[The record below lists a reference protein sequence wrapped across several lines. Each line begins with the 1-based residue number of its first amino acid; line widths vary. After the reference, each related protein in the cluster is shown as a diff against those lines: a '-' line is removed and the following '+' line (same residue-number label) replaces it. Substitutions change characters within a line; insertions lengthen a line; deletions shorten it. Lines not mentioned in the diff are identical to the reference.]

1 MAQNFE
7 IPQQVRELAEK
18 NVQAAQT
25 AYGQMMEAMS
35 QAMSMWSTSM
45 PSNDMTA
52 GFKAVQDRATQIAKK
67 NADAAFSLANEIA
80 TRGNSAHRAVQ
91 AGLHRPRCRLC
102 FAAQELSGSSSSRER
117 ASVKEHEHL
126 ERVKG
131 ARPPIGRRNG
141 IDVATWAEHAHAAR
155 PHEIL

>member
-1 MAQNFE
+1 LAQNFE

-80 TRGNSAHRAVQ
+80 SARDIQQILALQSRFAQTQMQ
-91 AGLHRPRCRLC
+91 AY
-102 FAAQELSGSSSSRER
+102 ASQAQELSRIIVE
-117 ASVKEHEHL
+117 A
-126 ERVKG
+126 
-131 ARPPIGRRNG
+131 AN
-141 IDVATWAEHAHAAR
+141 VAKR
-155 PHEIL
+155 

>member
-67 NADAAFSLANEIA
+67 NADAAFFLANEIA
-80 TRGNSAHRAVQ
+80 SARDIQQILAVQ
-91 AGLHRPRCRLC
+91 SR
-102 FAAQELSGSSSSRER
+102 FAQTQMQAYASQAQELSRIIVE
-117 ASVKEHEHL
+117 A
-126 ERVKG
+126 
-131 ARPPIGRRNG
+131 AN
-141 IDVATWAEHAHAAR
+141 VAKR
-155 PHEIL
+155 

>member
-35 QAMSMWSTSM
+35 QAMNMWSTSV

-52 GFKAVQDRATQIAKK
+52 GFKAVQDRATQIAKQ
-67 NADAAFSLANEIA
+67 NAEAAFSLASEIA
-80 TRGNSAHRAVQ
+80 SARDIQQILALQSRFAQ
-91 AGLHRPRCRLC
+91 AQMQ
-102 FAAQELSGSSSSRER
+102 AYASQAQEL
-117 ASVKEHEHL
+117 
-126 ERVKG
+126 
-131 ARPPIGRRNG
+131 GRIVVEAAN
-141 IDVATWAEHAHAAR
+141 ATKR
-155 PHEIL
+155 

>member
-1 MAQNFE
+1 LAQNFE

-80 TRGNSAHRAVQ
+80 SARDIQQILALQSRFAQ
-91 AGLHRPRCRLC
+91 AQMQ
-102 FAAQELSGSSSSRER
+102 AYASQAQEL
-117 ASVKEHEHL
+117 
-126 ERVKG
+126 
-131 ARPPIGRRNG
+131 GR
-141 IDVATWAEHAHAAR
+141 IIVEAANAAKR
-155 PHEIL
+155 

>member
-67 NADAAFSLANEIA
+67 NADAPFSLANEIA
-80 TRGNSAHRAVQ
+80 SARDIQQILAVQ
-91 AGLHRPRCRLC
+91 SR
-102 FAAQELSGSSSSRER
+102 FAQTQMQAYASQAQELSRIIVE
-117 ASVKEHEHL
+117 A
-126 ERVKG
+126 
-131 ARPPIGRRNG
+131 AN
-141 IDVATWAEHAHAAR
+141 VAKR
-155 PHEIL
+155 

>member
-67 NADAAFSLANEIA
+67 NADAAFFLANEIA
-80 TRGNSAHRAVQ
+80 SARDIQQILAVQ
-91 AGLHRPRCRLC
+91 SR
-102 FAAQELSGSSSSRER
+102 FAQTQMQAYASQAQELSRIIVE
-117 ASVKEHEHL
+117 AANV
-126 ERVKG
+126 
-131 ARPPIGRRNG
+131 ARR
-141 IDVATWAEHAHAAR
+141 
-155 PHEIL
+155 

>member
-25 AYGQMMEAMS
+25 AYGQLMEAMS

-80 TRGNSAHRAVQ
+80 SARDIQQILALQSRFAQ
-91 AGLHRPRCRLC
+91 AQMQ
-102 FAAQELSGSSSSRER
+102 AYASQAQEL
-117 ASVKEHEHL
+117 
-126 ERVKG
+126 
-131 ARPPIGRRNG
+131 GR
-141 IDVATWAEHAHAAR
+141 IIVEAANAAKR
-155 PHEIL
+155 

>member
-80 TRGNSAHRAVQ
+80 SARDIQQILAVQ
-91 AGLHRPRCRLC
+91 SR
-102 FAAQELSGSSSSRER
+102 FAQTQMQAYASQAQELSRIIVE
-117 ASVKEHEHL
+117 A
-126 ERVKG
+126 
-131 ARPPIGRRNG
+131 AN
-141 IDVATWAEHAHAAR
+141 VAKR
-155 PHEIL
+155 

>member
-80 TRGNSAHRAVQ
+80 SARDIQQILALQSRFAQ
-91 AGLHRPRCRLC
+91 AQMQ
-102 FAAQELSGSSSSRER
+102 AYASQAQEL
-117 ASVKEHEHL
+117 
-126 ERVKG
+126 
-131 ARPPIGRRNG
+131 GR
-141 IDVATWAEHAHAAR
+141 IIVEAANAAKR
-155 PHEIL
+155 